1 MTTPP
6 PSLPAPTTGLRW
18 RAITEED
25 IDGWLELIRRIA
37 AVDKPGYVEQ
47 RADLEHILSA
57 SSDDPSRDTLLG
69 LDRDGIPRAYAVLV
83 RTEGSEKIHGA
94 GGVDPQWRR
103 RGIGSALLRWQVER
117 SRERLLENGHP
128 EGLLR
133 CMAEEDNASHVAL
146 FHAAGAKAVRYF
158 TEMTRPLDA
167 GIPDVPLPAGLEYVT
182 FSEDISEALRLAH
195 NEVFLDHWGSE
206 ERDPERW
213 QHNVEHPHFRADWTF
228 AVMDTAAGE
237 IAGYNIASYDPDGKA
252 LNGYSEGYTELLGV
266 RRNWR
271 GLGLAPAML
280 GEAMRRYKAAGMER
294 AGLGVDTE
302 NPSGALGLYERLG
315 YKPTYREVVFDL
327 QVLPEA

>member
-6 PSLPAPTTGLRW
+6 PEVPAPTTGLRW

-25 IDGWLELIRRIA
+25 LDGWLALIRRIA

-47 RADLEHILSA
+47 RADLEHTLSS
-57 SSDDPSRDTLLG
+57 SSDNPARDTLLG
-69 LDRDGIPRAYAVLV
+69 LDRDGIARAYASLV
-83 RTEGSEKIHGA
+83 RTEGSDKIHGS

-103 RGIGSALLRWQVER
+103 RGIGTAVLRWQVQR
-117 SRERLLENGHP
+117 SRERLAETGM
-128 EGLLR
+128 EAGLLR

-146 FHAAGAKAVRYF
+146 FHAAGAKVVRYF

-167 GIPDVPLPAGLEYVT
+167 GIPDAPLPEGMEYVT
-182 FSEDISEALRLAH
+182 FSQDISEALRKAH
-195 NEVFLDHWGSE
+195 NEVFQDHWGSE

-213 QHNVEHPHFRADWTF
+213 QHNVEHPHFRPDWTF
-228 AVMDTAAGE
+228 VVMDTAAGE
-237 IAGYNIASYDPDGKA
+237 IAGYNIASFDPEGKQ
-252 LNGYSEGYTELLGV
+252 LHGYTEGYTELLGV

-280 GEAMRRYKAAGMER
+280 GEAMRRYKASGMEN

-315 YKPTYREVVFDL
+315 YVPTYREVVFDL
-327 QVLPEA
+327 QVLPQA